1 MKKKI
6 IIVNNEKCSE
16 KNGLLYCQNLEIK
29 SMGMGLSN
37 KYNLKFLLRKADV
50 QPVYK
55 IDKFDVKLSSNIFSF
70 IKNLIFT
77 INKEKSEYLIISVTP
92 YTLYAFIILFI
103 LRKKV
108 SLYLRS
114 DGKKEISIIYG
125 KILSIFYK
133 VAENFM
139 VKFSNLIVVN
149 NLITSSKKYFLV
161 QPSQIDEDWLT
172 KQKAPESRKKI
183 KLLYVGRIKVEKGI
197 FSLIDIL
204 FKNYDKNS
212 NFTLTIIGQGKKPE
226 HYSSGIT
233 FLDPIADKF
242 ELINQYDDHKI
253 VILPSF
259 TEGYPQVLLESLA
272 RKRPIIVFE
281 EISHVAQNFK
291 GVFVC
296 ERNRIQ
302 LEKTIENINK
312 NYEKILSSMNSN
324 TIPTKKNFFKQ
335 LEEILN

>member
-1 MKKKI
+1 MKKNI

-172 KQKAPESRKKI
+172 KQKVPESIKKI

-212 NFTLTIIGQGKKPE
+212 NFTLTIIGQGKKPKL
-226 HYSSGIT
+226 YSSGIT

-281 EISHVAQNFK
+281 EIRHVAQNFK